1 MSNYKLKH
9 PLIFI
14 LVLSLSSC
22 LEQRMLFDP
31 KKDIN
36 YDFLKKVPGFGSAPF
51 VKYPVTVKPPVRL
64 DIYICSF
71 SEKIIEKN
79 DLLQY
84 TELNDSSSI
93 PSVSYLAIVGNSQK
107 LYMLHYQ
114 FTYTV
119 TIKKS
124 GKKIEEP
131 ADAVIF
137 FSIKQNASG
146 NVLAVKPC
154 YFGFVNE
161 EDSLIHFTTELSFK
175 KNNTQFYLGPL
186 KKIQNNFSL
195 LFLPAY
201 FSASP
206 GAVSRFN
213 VDKIIT
219 LDKNK
224 VGGSKPLIFNIKKI
238 FRDKNAL
245 QFHYNNTLYITP
257 P

>member
-1 MSNYKLKH
+1 MSSYKQYYR
-9 PLIFI
+9 LIFI
-14 LVLSLSSC
+14 TVWSLSSC
-22 LEQRMLFDP
+22 LEQKMLFDP
-31 KKDIN
+31 KHDIN
-36 YDFLKKVPGFGSAPF
+36 YDFLKKVPGFGSAPYI
-51 VKYPVTVKPPVRL
+51 KYPVTTKPPVRI
-64 DIYICSF
+64 DIYVCSF

-79 DLLQY
+79 DLFQY
-84 TELNDSSSI
+84 TELNDSSRI
-93 PSVSYLAIVGNSQK
+93 PSVPYMTIIGSSQK

-124 GKKIEEP
+124 GQKIEEP
-131 ADAVIF
+131 TDAVIF

-154 YFGFVNE
+154 YFGIVNG
-161 EDSLIHFTTELSFK
+161 EDSLIDFTTELAFK
-175 KNNTQFYLGPL
+175 KNKTQFYLGPL

-195 LFLPAY
+195 LFIPAY
-201 FSASP
+201 FSAGP
-206 GAVSRFN
+206 GGGSRFN
-213 VDKIIT
+213 VEKIVT

-224 VGGSKPLIFNIKKI
+224 VGGGKPLIFNIKKI
-238 FRDKNAL
+238 FRDQNAL